1 MVRRTMLDS
10 RRNISLGC
18 AVSALAG
25 YVDAIGFVHLG
36 GLFVSFMS
44 GNSTRMGVSLAE
56 GQWLHAAK
64 ALGLIALFVIGAAA
78 GSLIVLGRGA
88 NRQPWVLLAEALL
101 LAAAALCYTIGLSN
115 AAVAAIVL
123 AMGLE
128 SAGFP
133 IQARAACLIGWPAA
147 HSRSPLIH
155 HYWLRT
161 LGIEGGYNIEAVPPE
176 GFAEFVMHLSTHGFV
191 GANVTIPHKERAL
204 ALSMPDARARA
215 VGAANTLWYE
225 GGELR
230 STNTDIEGFINNL
243 DACAPGW
250 DAATDAL
257 VLGAG
262 GSSRAVVF
270 GLIERGIKR
279 VHLANRT
286 IERARAL
293 ADRFGANVHP
303 VSWDAMSD
311 LLPRAGLLVNTTS
324 LGMDGQ
330 PALEVDAGLLPS
342 HAVVADL
349 VYVPLETPLLPAP
362 RPPGLK
368 TAHVLG
374 ILLHQAVRGV
384 DLWFGQRP
392 EVTPE
397 LRALVE
403 ADLTKV

>member
-1 MVRRTMLDS
+1 VPVTEM
-10 RRNISLGC
+10 
-18 AVSALAG
+18 AVS
-25 YVDAIGFVHLG
+25 
-36 GLFVSFMS
+36 
-44 GNSTRMGVSLAE
+44 R
-56 GQWLHAAK
+56 
-64 ALGLIALFVIGAAA
+64 
-78 GSLIVLGRGA
+78 
-88 NRQPWVLLAEALL
+88 P
-101 LAAAALCYTIGLSN
+101 
-115 AAVAAIVL
+115 
-123 AMGLE
+123 
-128 SAGFP
+128 
-133 IQARAACLIGWPAA
+133 RAACLIGWPAA

-215 VGAANTLWYE
+215 VGAANTLWYD

-270 GLIERGIKR
+270 GLVERGIKH
-279 VHLANRT
+279 VYLANRT
-286 IERARAL
+286 IERAEAL
-293 ADRFGANVHP
+293 AVQFGADVHP
-303 VSWDAMSD
+303 VAWDAIKD
-311 LLPRAGLLVNTTS
+311 LLPRTGLLVNTTS
-324 LGMDGQ
+324 LGMHGQ

-349 VYVPLETPLLPAP
+349 VYVPLETPLLAAA
-362 RPPGLK
+362 RAHGLK
-368 TAHVLG
+368 TADGLG
-374 ILLHQAVRGV
+374 MLLHQAVRGFE
-384 DLWFGQRP
+384 LWFGQRP